1 MKTYTLT
8 NGQTVSRLAY
18 GCMGL
23 DRLESIA
30 DCEELIDTALS
41 LGINFFDHADIYGAG
56 RCESIFGELLQR
68 NRSWREHIVIQSKC
82 GIRFA
87 GDTYGDEAPSRYDF
101 SYEHITRAVEGTL
114 HRLQTEHLDILLLHR
129 PDLLMAPDEVARAFE
144 DLSAS
149 GKVGAFGI
157 SNFDYHR
164 IELLQRALEQK
175 LLVNQVELSLMHAEL
190 IARTARFNSA
200 ADRAS
205 ASGTLDY
212 CVRNE
217 IRVQAWSPVAGG
229 DLFAPGTD
237 APQSVKR
244 TSSLVHELAEHYD
257 TNASAI
263 VLAWLLRHPAGIQP
277 VVGTTNADRLRQS
290 AEADR
295 IDLTREDWYA
305 LLERA
310 QGMPV
315 P

>member
-8 NGQTVSRLAY
+8 SGQTVSRLAY

-23 DRLESIA
+23 SRLDSVA
-30 DCEELIDTALS
+30 DCEELIDAALA

-68 NRSWREHIVIQSKC
+68 NPSWREHMVIQSKC

-101 SYEHITRAVEGTL
+101 SYQHMVRAVEGSL
-114 HRLQTEHLDILLLHR
+114 ERLQIERLDILLLHR
-129 PDLLMAPDEVARAFE
+129 PDLLMVSDEVARAFDE
-144 DLSAS
+144 LATS
-149 GKVGAFGI
+149 GKVRDFGV
-157 SNFDYHR
+157 SNFDHHR
-164 IELLQRALEQK
+164 IELLQRALERK
-175 LLVNQVELSLMHAEL
+175 LLVNQVEISLMHAEL
-190 IARTARFNSA
+190 IARTAKFNSA
-200 ADRAS
+200 NDLAS

-212 CVRNE
+212 CTGND

-229 DLFAPGTD
+229 QLFAPGAD
-237 APQSVKR
+237 AALNVRQ
-244 TSSLVHELAEHYD
+244 TSALVHELAGRYD
-257 TNASAI
+257 SNPSAI
-263 VLAWLLRHPAGIQP
+263 MLAWLLRHPAGIQP

-305 LLERA
+305 LLESA
-310 QGMPV
+310 QGSAV